1 MVVAPAS
8 TAMRTISTRKSRSE
22 RVASS
27 GENST
32 SSQSDRARRTLSPHC
47 SSASARLIFNLYSR
61 CRSLDAR
68 NTWMRA
74 RSANC
79 SARAA
84 ISMSSVF
91 ARASDAMRGLR
102 MACVIVAM
110 AAKSPSEAMAKPAS
124 MMSTPRSSRAWA
136 MVSFSCVV
144 MLQPGDC
151 SPSRRVVS
159 KKTTGSQLMGIP
171 ALCLP
176 GKTSL
181 VQFFHCP
188 LPALYKAKL

>member
-1 MVVAPAS
+1 
-8 TAMRTISTRKSRSE
+8 
-22 RVASS
+22 
-27 GENST
+27 
-32 SSQSDRARRTLSPHC
+32 
-47 SSASARLIFNLYSR
+47 
-61 CRSLDAR
+61 
-68 NTWMRA
+68 MRA

-84 ISMSSVF
+84 ISMSSVL

-102 MACVIVAM
+102 TAWVMVAM

-151 SPSRRVVS
+151 SPSRSVVS
-159 KKTTGSQLMGIP
+159 KKTYVI
-171 ALCLP
+171 
-176 GKTSL
+176 
-181 VQFFHCP
+181 
-188 LPALYKAKL
+188 